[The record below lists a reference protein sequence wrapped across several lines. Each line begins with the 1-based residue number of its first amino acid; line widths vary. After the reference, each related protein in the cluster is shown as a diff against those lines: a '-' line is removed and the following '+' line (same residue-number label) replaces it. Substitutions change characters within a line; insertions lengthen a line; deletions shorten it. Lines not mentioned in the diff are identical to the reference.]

1 MSHLA
6 PVKLI
11 RTNGNAGPKPA
22 GNGRI
27 PEDMLKCSHRP
38 PNADFYCWRY
48 KVWYN
53 TLDCAFRTKHRSFE
67 GCARCSQG
75 DFNLQA
81 RQRDLKLER
90 YLGDSKP

>member
-11 RTNGNAGPKPA
+11 RSNGNARRKQA
-22 GNGRI
+22 GDGRI
-27 PEDMLKCSHRP
+27 PEGMLKCSYRP
-38 PNADFYCWRY
+38 PDADFYCWRY

-53 TLDCAFRTKHRSFE
+53 TLDCAFRTKHRSFG

-81 RQRDLKLER
+81 RERDLKLAR